1 MAPHENQLI
10 PLVKAATSDLL
21 GSEDLILEALRDL
34 VKDEVKKAIHQRLDE
49 NPALRKEV
57 RDAIGEYLEAKT
69 RQVYASVKLAKAGA
83 KLGIALLPKEMK
95 EEMSK
100 EILQLVEKELTSIMD
115 RGG

>member
-1 MAPHENQLI
+1 MTDPANQLI

-34 VKDEVKKAIHQRLDE
+34 VKDEVKRMIHQRLDE
-49 NPALRKEV
+49 NPALRQEV
-57 RDAIGEYLEAKT
+57 RDAIGDYLEAKT
-69 RQVYASVKLAKAGA
+69 KQVYASVKLAKAGA
-83 KLGIALLPKEMK
+83 KLGIAMLPKEMK

-100 EILQLVEKELTSIMD
+100 EILHLVEKELTQIME